1 MSRFTTCL
9 TIISLLWLANCQI
22 VSIIRPDGA
31 NITPK
36 KPSYDQCDEEDI
48 NPVAFRNLPDNRGI
62 YVRAYKAVLEK
73 NRACIKEQGSQNQHN
88 YQAAISANQ
97 KNDDAFE
104 DGLKWGAIGVFAL
117 EVLAVIL
124 YFL

>member
-48 NPVAFRNLPDNRGI
+48 NPVAFRNLPDSSGI
-62 YVRAYKAVLEK
+62 YVRAYRRVLEK

-88 YQAAISANQ
+88 YQAAVSANQ
-97 KNDDAFE
+97 KNDEAFD
-104 DGLKWGAIGVFAL
+104 DGLKWGAVGVIVVEAIL
-117 EVLAVIL
+117 VIL